1 MSRTIFIRPMLR
13 NSISAKRFKQL
24 GGMMV
29 ESLIGL
35 LILSIIGGGVMHATA
50 RMANS
55 QQQQAMNNIAVNQMR
70 SLLMNRATAAGIDLC
85 SGTHNL
91 TVPGQTT
98 PVTLA
103 VKGCGNTAI
112 EIKNVKVDGS
122 VLPPQPVSSMRPVV
136 LEMGTGNELIRVGG
150 KEVQTIAAN

>member
-1 MSRTIFIRPMLR
+1 
-13 NSISAKRFKQL
+13 
-24 GGMMV
+24 MV

-50 RMANS
+50 RMTNS

-70 SLLMNRATAAGIDLC
+70 SLLMNRATAAGADLC
-85 SGTHNL
+85 TGSHNL
-91 TVPGQTT
+91 PVPGQTT
-98 PVTLA
+98 PATLV

-112 EIKNVKVDGS
+112 EIRNVKVDGNA
-122 VLPPQPVSSMRPVV
+122 LPAQSISSLRPVV